1 MKFAVVISL
10 CLTLASAAKLRPKRL
25 RQASLIAESANSTR
39 HQVKVKF
46 EGTLPSFMHT
56 SDQIHDELVSM
67 AANCAADFSIKTF
80 SKSSIDGSRKVDI
93 DSVSIKGKGAA
104 AKNKVFLL
112 FGEHARELI
121 SAESGLHFM
130 KLLCSGSERANAVLA
145 QSEFRIVPNGNPG
158 SRRAVEAGDYC
169 KRVSPDGVDLNRNW
183 DSHWR
188 PDAVFAS
195 EDTYP
200 GKQAFSEPETQ
211 IFKELVSEYN
221 PTTFLTIHSGTL
233 GMYMPWAYD
242 MEHLANKN
250 QPQMMQLLEE
260 LDKDHCQC
268 PFGAAGREV
277 GYSCPGTC
285 LDWVFSN
292 LDTQYAFAFEIY
304 YGGEHDD
311 LKYRWQEKVAEIQNE
326 SNESSLLQMSSIH
339 LAHDKLKPFFE
350 KFPSTFVQLKS
361 EQTSHKEMSSFDC
374 FGTFNPTTDVDYQQ
388 TIENWSNAYMEMAEK
403 IAAKL

>member
-1 MKFAVVISL
+1 MMKFTVVTSL
-10 CLTLASAAKLRPKRL
+10 CLALASGAKLRPSRL
-25 RQASLIAESANSTR
+25 RQTSLIAESSNATR
-39 HQVKVKF
+39 HQVKF

-56 SDQIHDELVSM
+56 SDQIHDELASM
-67 AANCAADFSIKTF
+67 VANCAADFSIKTH
-80 SKSSIDGSRKVDI
+80 SKSGADGRQVDI
-93 DSVSIKGKGAA
+93 DTVSIKGKGASP
-104 AKNKVFLL
+104 KNKVFLL

-130 KLLCSGSERANAVLA
+130 KQLCSGSERANTVLA
-145 QSEFRIVPNGNPG
+145 GSEFRIVPNGNPG

-169 KRVSPDGVDLNRNW
+169 KRVNPEGVDLNRNW
-183 DSHWR
+183 DSHWE
-188 PDAVFAS
+188 PEAVFAS
-195 EDTYP
+195 EDTNP
-200 GKQAFSEPETQ
+200 GSRAFSEPETQ

-221 PTTFLTIHSGTL
+221 PTTFLTIHSGTM
-233 GMYMPWAYD
+233 GMYMPWAFD
-242 MEHLANKN
+242 MDHLANKN

-304 YGGEHDD
+304 YGGDHEE
-311 LKYRWQEKVAEIQNE
+311 LRSRWQAKVAEVE
-326 SNESSLLQMSSIH
+326 GGSNFLQMNSTH

-350 KFPSTFVQLKS
+350 EFPSTFVQLKS
-361 EQTSHKEMSSFDC
+361 EKHRHQGMSSFDC
-374 FGTFNPTTDVDYQQ
+374 FGMFNPTTEMDYQS
-388 TIENWSNAYMEMAEK
+388 TVENWSQAYMDMSEK